1 MIART
6 SFKIASEELKIVLD
20 EDGTEIVDDDYL
32 HTLDNNTMLMVL
44 KNTEQW
50 VSHSSASDSRTVK
63 TSRVSRPHI
72 AHFSPRPAPEPGMI
86 QLNQNVYNEASLL

>member
-1 MIART
+1 LIART
-6 SFKIASEELKIVLD
+6 SFKIASEELRIVLY

-50 VSHSSASDSRTVK
+50 VSHSSASDSRTVE
-63 TSRVSRPHI
+63 TSHVSRPHI
-72 AHFSPRPAPEPGMI
+72 AHYSPRSAPEPGMI
-86 QLNQNVYNEASLL
+86 QPNQNIYNEASVL